1 MYKPIHMTQEW
12 QREWKVLEKHLNIL
26 SWRECLTWMR
36 VSVWG
41 SPVLFDTDPSGLVM
55 RGFFWKVYLYAPLL
69 KPQHNS
75 AVNPAPLYARG
86 AHLTGVTEVACW
98 ILIPDSPFSISW
110 ECKQPLGDR
119 FNHVFI
125 FSNFPPLEDLSSP
138 TLTTV
143 LHLPFISKLLFSG
156 SPRWP
161 GARARPPRHSVTFR
175 VFQKRCC
182 LFIHRTKISRGPTQ
196 SLVWGSATQL
206 MYYYIHSRTPIQI
219 CWSSEGI
226 WIYKQWL
233 SRKVN

>member
-26 SWRECLTWMR
+26 SWRKCLTWMR

-55 RGFFWKVYLYAPLL
+55 RVFFWKVYLYAPLL

-125 FSNFPPLEDLSSP
+125 FSNFPPLEDLFSP

-161 GARARPPRHSVTFR
+161 GPELAHQGILWHLESSKNAVVCLYVEPKSAVVPLRVWFGDQQHSWCIITFIQGLR
-175 VFQKRCC
+175 FRSVGVRKEFE
-182 LFIHRTKISRGPTQ
+182 
-196 SLVWGSATQL
+196 
-206 MYYYIHSRTPIQI
+206 YINSDCP
-219 CWSSEGI
+219 G
-226 WIYKQWL
+226 K
-233 SRKVN
+233 